1 MRPSF
6 SAPLPCLAL
15 AAALCV
21 HLVACVNIAP
31 PGTVLTSEPPGASV
45 LVDGRDSGWVTPC
58 ALALDTEET
67 HKVEIV
73 LPGYASREILLL
85 PDRRMLIVSWGQAVT
100 GMRSTLTF
108 PTRLPVEQLLFPF
121 QEIETLAPG
130 RVFVRLRPESAP

>member
-6 SAPLPCLAL
+6 SAPLRRLAF

-21 HLVACVNIAP
+21 QLVACVNITP

-58 ALALDTEET
+58 TIALDSEET

-73 LPGYASREILLL
+73 LPGYGSREILLL
-85 PDRRMLIVSWGQAVT
+85 PDRRVLIVSWSQAVT

-121 QEIETLAPG
+121 LEIETLAPG